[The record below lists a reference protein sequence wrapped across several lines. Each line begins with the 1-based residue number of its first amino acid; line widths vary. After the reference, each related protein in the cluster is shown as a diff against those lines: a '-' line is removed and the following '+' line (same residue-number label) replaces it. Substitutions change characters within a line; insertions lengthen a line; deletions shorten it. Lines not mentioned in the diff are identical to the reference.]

1 MARRLDILSHAA
13 LSRILISSMPA
24 ADTLDITNFTVGGML
39 RAGVAV
45 RRIVRGAESLEEA
58 ADRIVRFFYDGCVD
72 PSSGRRTTVL
82 VRFYKTHPYADLP
95 LDLKLFADR
104 NIETD
109 QAFPGMRCLTLLATA
124 GDEPA
129 WMSRHSSRGH
139 QAIPLPSADIVRQAP
154 MIASL
159 IEELGFDIE
168 AVVHGGV
175 LAARPGDAKTYDV
188 FHVEDAFGSP
198 SIPAQREFV
207 VPYGVSSVLGF
218 GGMLRSGELFA
229 IILFSRA
236 PIPTAS
242 ASRFRAIALDV
253 RSALYAMNEANTWVD
268 LPSPDAPST
277 SAAPRS

>member
-1 MARRLDILSHAA
+1 MR
-13 LSRILISSMPA
+13 MPSTPA
-24 ADTLDITNFTVGGML
+24 SENLDITNFTVGGML

-45 RRIVRGAESLEEA
+45 RRLVRGAESLEEA

-72 PSSGRRTTVL
+72 PASGRRTTVL

-104 NIETD
+104 NIEAG
-109 QAFPGMRCLTLLATA
+109 QASPGMRCLTLLATA

-129 WMSRHSSRGH
+129 WMSRRSSRGH
-139 QAIPLPSADIVRQAP
+139 QVIPLPSADIVRRAP
-154 MIASL
+154 MIARL

-168 AVVHGGV
+168 SVVRGGV
-175 LAARPGDAKTYDV
+175 AARPGEAKTYDV
-188 FHVEDAFGSP
+188 FHVKDAFGSP
-198 SIPAQREFV
+198 SIPAQSEFV

-218 GGMLRSGELFA
+218 GGILRSGELFA

-236 PIPTAS
+236 PIPEAS

-253 RSALYAMNEANTWVD
+253 RSSLYALNEANTWVD
-268 LPSPDAPST
+268 LPA
-277 SAAPRS
+277 